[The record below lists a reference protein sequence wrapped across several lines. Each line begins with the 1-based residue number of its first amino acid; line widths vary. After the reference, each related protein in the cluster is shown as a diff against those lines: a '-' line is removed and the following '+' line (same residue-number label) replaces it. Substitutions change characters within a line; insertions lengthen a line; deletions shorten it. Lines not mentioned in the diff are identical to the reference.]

1 MNEDRNSQPNGAQ
14 CPDPNV
20 VDPSAW
26 AIPAD
31 PALIAQG
38 WKRRFLAEPS
48 RAREAIELYSS
59 LGYEVKAQKLQPSDL
74 PEQCGSCASTLCRDF
89 VMIYT
94 RNDDLQQTA
103 VTHNPSRST
112 PAVHPTQCLRNEH
125 QIILIVLS
133 CFEIALGRARQS
145 GEISRELF
153 DPFVEFFQ
161 GFADRCHHCKE
172 EDRLFPCLER
182 KGIPREGGPI
192 GVMLYEHEQARK
204 HVRAISG
211 ALEAADTGD
220 ARAIQTILEHGQ
232 SYLELLRAHI
242 GKENN
247 VLFEMA
253 DQLVQGA
260 DLADLVSTYNEA
272 EKEPTYDDTY
282 TKCRAI
288 ADRLVDE
295 YGISGA

>member
-1 MNEDRNSQPNGAQ
+1 MNEHRNIQPDLAQ
-14 CPDPNV
+14 CPDPNT

-26 AIPAD
+26 SIPAD
-31 PALIAQG
+31 PTLVAKG
-38 WKRRFLAEPS
+38 WTRRFLAEPS
-48 RAREAIELYSS
+48 RAREAVELYSS

-74 PEQCGSCASTLCRDF
+74 PAQCGACASTLCRDF

-94 RNDDLQQTA
+94 RKDDSPQEA
-103 VTHNPSRST
+103 VTHHPTRST
-112 PAVHPTQCLRNEH
+112 PSVHPTQCLRNEH

-145 GEISRELF
+145 GCVRQAEFE
-153 DPFVEFFQ
+153 PFVEFFR
-161 GFADRCHHCKE
+161 GFADKCHHCKE

-192 GVMLYEHEQARK
+192 GVMIYEHEQGRRL
-204 HVRAISG
+204 VRTIAG
-211 ALEAADTGD
+211 ALEAADSGD
-220 ARAIQTILEHGQ
+220 ASAIRTILEHGQ

-260 DLADLVSTYNEA
+260 DLTDLVNTYNEA

-288 ADRLVDE
+288 ADRLLSE
-295 YGISGA
+295 YGVSGA